1 MRNHP
6 VTTELCEIKFAIS
19 VDWPAA
25 DVDAV
30 YQEIGASG
38 SHAVAPG
45 RTPTAASVDVFL
57 HAVWQDGEHGELK
70 QRGIGVDAWC
80 GLMMGCA
87 SVTFTVPIDM
97 MSELPALVKFAEG
110 RMKVLRREYVR
121 YHRIGKSV
129 HGSNVIVTC

>member
-1 MRNHP
+1 MSRNKP
-6 VTTELCEIKFAIS
+6 VTTGLCEVKFTVS

-38 SHAVAPG
+38 SHKVAPG
-45 RTPTAASVDVFL
+45 RTPTAASVDRFL
-57 HAVWQDGEHGELK
+57 HAVWQDEPLK
-70 QRGIGVDAWC
+70 GRGIEVDEWC

-87 SVTFTVPIDM
+87 SVTFKVPPERAP
-97 MSELPALVKFAEG
+97 ELPELVGFAEG
-110 RMKVLRREYVR
+110 RMRDLRRRHVR
-121 YHRIGKSV
+121 YHRPGREI